1 MAMSPVYTSHAFCW
15 ACGYD
20 LRLLAGHQGRDV
32 GCIVGEVPE
41 LMRGLLKDRIDPDT
55 SDQDILRGLH
65 ALSQL
70 NIRTSQ
76 LFSVQRRNSVEMYP
90 LEIRKQIIEQV
101 FALLQDWPNHFI
113 RKVTTKGLTR
123 ASFNGQYL
131 SLPPWIKVVVDRD
144 LARQNRNVSKDLA
157 ERTFQRLRTEL
168 GRTPRQSDMRRV
180 LGEAGDRY
188 VRELVQKRTA
198 LSEDEI
204 RLMQQRAKA
213 LRGAAQKRVDMQRA
227 FRKAAL
233 CLNLSASSSLSLK
246 QVAEMSASELLD
258 QVRCTP
264 ALLEGWLWGGD
275 VVGSDEVSDLVV
287 GTARHLLKLSKAY
300 VCSLMEPVGDDVL
313 RTEEVVRLA
322 LSFSEKK

>member
-1 MAMSPVYTSHAFCW
+1 
-15 ACGYD
+15 
-20 LRLLAGHQGRDV
+20 V